1 MRHDV
6 SHRCWIHIF
15 AADQRQGISYVQQG
29 PRAEWSAARSEG
41 EPTGR
46 VAPFWKGLTL
56 LEGLSTLPEGS
67 PSRRERTLLEE
78 FPISRLA
85 SLLEGSPSRRVQN
98 LVEGDPSSRVAAFWK
113 ETLLEGCE
121 PFQKGQSLVEG
132 LAPFWKETP
141 PEGSAPVWKG
151 RTLLEGLE
159 ACSRGSLVE
168 GPAPFW
174 KGTLLQGLGPS

>member
-1 MRHDV
+1 MLDLRT
-6 SHRCWIHIF
+6 S
-15 AADQRQGISYVQQG
+15 
-29 PRAEWSAARSEG
+29 RSEG

-98 LVEGDPSSRVAAFWK
+98 LVEGDPSSMVAAFWK

-132 LAPFWKETP
+132 LAPFWKGTL
-141 PEGSAPVWKG
+141 PEGSTPFWKG

-159 ACSRGSLVE
+159 ACWKGCLVKGSV
-168 GPAPFW
+168 PFW
-174 KGTLLQGLGPS
+174 NRTLPAGLRAF